1 MPEGD
6 TILQAA
12 TRLHATLAGHT
23 IQRFVSPLP
32 EFKERD
38 VVGRTVTRVYARG
51 KNLVIE
57 LDDGRAI
64 HTHLR
69 MEGVWYVRHKAELTE
84 REKVRF
90 EREPHGLNP
99 ALTMILETDAAL
111 AVCERAAIAKL
122 APLSSI
128 ERELSSLGPDLL
140 SQDFDA
146 ELARHNLRSR
156 PELEIG
162 DAIMLQSLL
171 AGIGNVYKSEVLF
184 LEKLNPFLPIR
195 ELDDA
200 TLDRLITRARDLMN
214 RNRNGS
220 RRSNFGKINGLKYY
234 VYGRSGEHC
243 LKCDARIGMRRQ
255 GSQLRST
262 YFCPLCQKPT

>member
-12 TRLHATLAGHT
+12 TRLHAALAGRT
-23 IQRFVSPLP
+23 IKRFASPLP

-38 VVGRTVTRVYARG
+38 VVGRAVTRVYARG
-51 KNLVIE
+51 KHLLIE
-57 LDDGRAI
+57 LDDGRAL

-84 REKVRF
+84 REKARF
-90 EREPHGLNP
+90 ESEPHTLNP
-99 ALTMILETDAAL
+99 ALTLILETDAVVAI
-111 AVCERAAIAKL
+111 CERAAIAKL

-128 ERELSSLGPDLL
+128 ERDLSSLGPDLL
-140 SQDFDA
+140 SPDFDP
-146 ELARHNLRSR
+146 ELARANLRSR
-156 PELEIG
+156 PELAIG
-162 DAIMLQSLL
+162 DAIMAQSLL

-184 LEKLNPFLPIR
+184 LEKVNPFLPIR

-214 RNRNGS
+214 RNRHSS

-262 YFCPLCQKPT
+262 YFCPVCQKVT

>member
-12 TRLHATLAGHT
+12 NRLQAVLAGRT

-38 VVGRTVTRVYARG
+38 VEGRAVTRVYARG
-51 KNLVIE
+51 KHLVIE

-64 HTHLR
+64 QTHLR
-69 MEGVWYVRHKAELTE
+69 MEGVWYVRQKAELTE
-84 REKVRF
+84 REKERF
-90 EREPHGLNP
+90 EREPHALNP
-99 ALTMILETDAAL
+99 TLTMILETDAAL

-122 APLSSI
+122 ASLASI

-140 SQDFDA
+140 SADFDA
-146 ELARHNLRSR
+146 ELARANLRSR
-156 PELEIG
+156 PELAIG
-162 DAIMLQSLL
+162 DAIMLQSIL
-171 AGIGNVYKSEVLF
+171 AGIGNVYKSEILF
-184 LEKLNPFLPIR
+184 LEKLNPFTLIQ

-200 TLDRLITRARDLMN
+200 TLDRLIVRARTLMN
-214 RNRNGS
+214 RNRNSS
-220 RRSNFGKINGLKYY
+220 RRSNFGRINGLKYY
-234 VYGRSGEHC
+234 VYNRSGEHC

-262 YFCPLCQKPT
+262 YFCPVCQNVT